1 MNKKN
6 NQPFTI
12 ILAIIACLLTII
24 NIRLYISKYQK
35 EIIGNEVN
43 NQVTSVT
50 KKTDEQKK
58 AELIEEL
65 KTMNERDRMERYFGE
80 YIDYIESGE
89 YEKAY
94 ALLYPEF
101 KQNYF
106 KTLDDF
112 KKYVSEKYPDIIIVD
127 YDNIERQGEYYVLF
141 INIPK
146 ANGTS
151 ETISQNIVLYEKDYA
166 EYYISFSM

>member
-1 MNKKN
+1 MSSLNKKN

-50 KKTDEQKK
+50 KKTDVQKK

-80 YIDYIESGE
+80 Y
-89 YEKAY
+89 
-94 ALLYPEF
+94 
-101 KQNYF
+101 
-106 KTLDDF
+106 
-112 KKYVSEKYPDIIIVD
+112 KK
-127 YDNIERQGEYYVLF
+127 
-141 INIPK
+141 
-146 ANGTS
+146 
-151 ETISQNIVLYEKDYA
+151 
-166 EYYISFSM
+166 